1 MAESIKTYPNYIEK
15 IKINQL
21 FLNRDRKWSI
31 YIKMSKYIDFLINFD
46 IFNQLFDNF
55 YLLIDHFRSY
65 FNLKIEITSKLIDF
79 NWKQIGIILKYWSST
94 QIRCWNR
101 ICVGIWFVLESDSY
115 RNRRRIQT
123 AWNPNHW
130 QFDSGTLIV

>member
-1 MAESIKTYPNYIEK
+1 MAKSIKTYPNYIEK

-79 NWKQIGIILKYWSST
+79 NWKQIGIISKYWSST
-94 QIRCWNR
+94 RIRYWNW

-115 RNRRRIQT
+115 FVIDDEFRQLGIRII
-123 AWNPNHW
+123 
-130 QFDSGTLIV
+130 DDLIRGP